1 MKDAVRYT
9 QIHEADTYAD
19 GVRSARAAMRDAGY
33 TEVDWKNSWGGEG
46 YAGINSFWRTADDRG
61 TFEVQFHT
69 PDSFAAKTAT
79 HDKIARGRILRHG
92 TLEPTLPI
100 VRSSTTPDR
109 RPEGHRGQEHPVQE
123 GHRAEPA
130 PRQACGHTARAEGP

>member
-69 PDSFAAKTAT
+69 PDSFAAKDG
-79 HDKIARGRILRHG
+79 HPRH
-92 TLEPTLPI
+92 L
-100 VRSSTTPDR
+100 
-109 RPEGHRGQEHPVQE
+109 
-123 GHRAEPA
+123 
-130 PRQACGHTARAEGP
+130 